1 MFKRFADFFSSDKGK
16 AQASQAQKS
25 DYFERPIEDYFNE
38 SLNSSPYFLP
48 EKRKLTINHLMGTRN
63 LNESGDPL
71 SAEQK
76 KALGFNPRIKL
87 TNELLATLTNEG
99 RQLKDP
105 RKALEEIYYEATLN
119 KSRTDNF
126 YKAVKAG
133 ATSFKL
139 CASGDGSECEWCRA
153 SDQKVFGVEILDEF
167 NRHCTCS
174 PYSKCFI
181 TAAKLSW
188 EE

>member
-1 MFKRFADFFSSDKGK
+1 MFKKIADFFSRDKGK
-16 AQASQAQKS
+16 TQANQAEEAG
-25 DYFERPIEDYFNE
+25 YFERPIEDYFN
-38 SLNSSPYFLP
+38 SNLNSSPYFLP
-48 EKRKLTINHLMGTRN
+48 EKRKLVLNHLLGTSN
-63 LNESGDPL
+63 LNESGDVL
-71 SAEQK
+71 STEQK

-87 TNELLATLTNEG
+87 TNGLLATLTNEG
-99 RQLKDP
+99 RLLKDP
-105 RKALEEIYYEATLN
+105 RKALEEIYYQATIS

-139 CASGDGSECEWCRA
+139 RASGDGSECEWCRA
-153 SDQKVFGVEILDEF
+153 SDQKIFGVEILDEF
-167 NRHCTCS
+167 KRHCACS

-181 TAAKLSW
+181 TAAKPSW